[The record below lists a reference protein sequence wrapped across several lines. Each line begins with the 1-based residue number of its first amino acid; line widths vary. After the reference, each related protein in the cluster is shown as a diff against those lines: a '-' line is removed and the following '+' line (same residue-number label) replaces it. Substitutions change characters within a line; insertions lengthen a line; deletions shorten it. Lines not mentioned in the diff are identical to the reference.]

1 MHVSIEILTSGILQ
15 RIAFNSTHLCGRKL
29 FWCPVRFIFSDTC
42 LVPVR
47 LFFLC
52 RQNSSHWHLLARVF
66 FFYLLVNVAT
76 IVRCVFFRLGWHTT
90 HIRWSSTRRL
100 ASDSELVNR
109 SRPWSEWKLR
119 NSYGPVILCEYSEKT
134 FAIYIQRSIYRMS
147 ENDGNNKEQL
157 RVIDYAIDYLVA
169 STSCVSPVSNRSNH
183 LSLGTRLGI
192 LARFTTVMDNMDDCI
207 PR

>member
-15 RIAFNSTHLCGRKL
+15 RIVLILHICVSGN
-29 FWCPVRFIFSDTC
+29 FSGVNAPSDLSSLT
-42 LVPVR
+42 LVAR
-47 LFFLC
+47 DIFLC
-52 RQNSSHWHLLARVF
+52 RQNSSQWHLLANFF

-90 HIRWSSTRRL
+90 HIRRSSTRRL

-119 NSYGPVILCEYSEKT
+119 NPYGSVILCEYSEKT

-157 RVIDYAIDYLVA
+157 RVIDYAIDYLVT
-169 STSCVSPVSNRSNH
+169 STSCVSPVSNGSNH
-183 LSLGTRLGI
+183 
-192 LARFTTVMDNMDDCI
+192 
-207 PR
+207 